1 MKFVPPVTEETT
13 GLNIL
18 LGSKTADFESSMIGN
33 LDDNRPG
40 HTLIEGVFDTGAV
53 HSCAPPN
60 VFPGSV
66 RPSAMS
72 RAGKMYRGP
81 DSSAIPNLGQQD
93 VSFVTDEGVKAGL
106 TFQIANI
113 ERPLIAGTHITA
125 AGNVVTLR
133 SDGGE
138 ITNIKSGIKIALQ
151 RRGGGDSGGV
161 YTFRMW
167 VPTSSEK
174 KVSFQRSEKA

>member
-1 MKFVPPVTEETT
+1 MLVPPVVD
-13 GLNIL
+13 GVAGINIL
-18 LGSKTADFESSMIGN
+18 LGSKSDDFEPPMLCN
-33 LDDNRPG
+33 LNDTRPG
-40 HTLIEGVFDTGAV
+40 HKLIEGVFDTGAV
-53 HSCAPPN
+53 HSCAPPG
-60 VFPGSV
+60 VFPGTM

-72 RAGKMYRGP
+72 RSGKMYRGP

-93 VSFVTDEGVKAGL
+93 VNFVTDEGMKAGL

-133 SDGGE
+133 ADGGE
-138 ITNIKSGIKIALQ
+138 ITNIKSGRKIALH
-151 RRGGGDSGGV
+151 RRGGDEGGV

-167 VPTSSEK
+167 IPTSEEGST
-174 KVSFQRSEKA
+174 SPFQRPGA

>member
-1 MKFVPPVTEETT
+1 
-13 GLNIL
+13 
-18 LGSKTADFESSMIGN
+18 
-33 LDDNRPG
+33 
-40 HTLIEGVFDTGAV
+40 
-53 HSCAPPN
+53 
-60 VFPGSV
+60 
-66 RPSAMS
+66 
-72 RAGKMYRGP
+72 MYRGP

-138 ITNIKSGIKIALQ
+138 ITNLKSGRKIALQ
-151 RRGGGDSGGV
+151 RRGGDSGGV

-167 VPTSSEK
+167 VPNSSEK
-174 KVSFQRSEKA
+174 KVSFQRPEKA